1 MNAFNSQ
8 TVRAMY
14 LAHRSTLRQ
23 RDTCGAYARY
33 EARKREWATL
43 NPGATAEEYQRAM
56 TAIAR
61 EVGV

>member
-8 TVRAMY
+8 AVRAMY
-14 LAHRSTLRQ
+14 SARRPTLRQ
-23 RDTCGAYARY
+23 RDTCAAYAHY

-43 NPGATAEEYQRAM
+43 NPGATSEEYQRAM
-56 TAIAR
+56 TAIAK